1 MARLARKALAAMA
14 ALACAQAIA
23 QQCVT
28 PGDDGPGTVTG
39 TQIVNTYY
47 AGSSASVSAGAT
59 SIGIGTSSGS
69 STGFTVGDM
78 ALIIQMQGA
87 TYNSTNSIT
96 AYGDG
101 SSGAGITALNGVGRY
116 EFARVTSV
124 SGGTLGV
131 MGASGGG
138 LINSYSNSG
147 TSRYQVVRVPQ
158 YSSLSI
164 TGTLAPARW
173 NGAAGGV
180 VAVDVAGA
188 LTFSGSIN
196 ASGLG
201 FRGGLGR
208 ALAGSNAT
216 TNADVCALSTV
227 TAHGAKGEGIAGQSR
242 DLLNPVAG
250 TADTGLDNYACGAA
264 TAADL
269 ARGAPGNAGGGGTDE
284 HPSANDNNSGGGG
297 GAGYADGG
305 KGGNSYATNL
315 PYGGYGGRGVIQSV
329 NLLTMGGGGGAGSRN
344 NSSGVMSSGGAGGGI
359 VIVRAGSITG
369 NGTVNVSGLS
379 GNLYVP
385 DNDAGG
391 GGGGGGTV
399 LILAAQSGGG
409 TVTVNANGGDGSNS
423 WPAQGGGIGS
433 AHGPGGGGGG
443 GYIAYSG
450 GTVSVS
456 GTANN
461 GVHGTTTSGGLAY
474 GASDGF
480 TGSTNSGA
488 SFGQVPGVQAGASC
502 YPRLTVSK
510 QTVPAQPVT
519 RNTGTT
525 VLYRITASNAAGLGD
540 AINVTLS
547 DALPGGGTPW
557 QYQAPTTVNL
567 AGGATRPTTTDPATG
582 ATTPSWSNFTIPGGG
597 SVTLD
602 FNVLI
607 PTGTAAG
614 TYQNPGNVTYS
625 DPTRTT
631 AGGTVTPGGTYTAG
645 GTVPGSNYIAASSTQ
660 EDVQVLAAP
669 TLSVNKAFTPDF
681 DRTVTYT
688 TTLTITITNPTS
700 SAVTGI
706 AFTDAY
712 PANGTNPLRNVT
724 TGSSSA
730 CNGGTLTLTNPG
742 TGSGSMAL
750 TGGTLA
756 AGQSCTLTANLTVG
770 GGTIATSTTY
780 NNSVTVTGTGV
791 NSSTASATFVAGAG
805 AIGPPVVTKLIN
817 SASSASIA
825 AGGTATLVVTVTN
838 PNTATILNG
847 VTLTDSFPAGMT
859 GTVAGITS
867 QSCNGGGT
875 TAWSLNAARTVLT
888 LASSTI
894 SAANATCTVTLNI
907 TAAAAGVYTNTTGA
921 ATSTTPALTSNTA
934 TATLRV
940 DNPPTVTKTFT
951 PSAIG
956 TGNTST
962 MVIRVTNPASNAD
975 TFTNAAISDTYT
987 GGLTNVGAGTLA
999 CFNASGGAAAS
1010 GTLTGGANGGGTVGL
1025 SGATIVPG
1033 GYCTI
1038 TQVVS
1043 ATANYT
1049 NTTGAPTAQVG
1060 SVTFTGTAAS
1070 ATLTVNPMTAPTV
1083 TKAFSTNSVIPNGT
1097 ATLTI
1102 TLNNSN
1108 AAATGTMTLSSAFTD
1123 TLPTSNLGQAMTIAS
1138 LSSLATTCTG
1148 AVTSTAVGVS
1158 PASVTL
1164 AAGSTIPAGGCTIS
1178 VDVKVGSSV
1187 NSTYINTIPAGA
1199 LVTNA
1204 GSNAAAASATLY
1216 VPGPPSVAKSFTPAS
1231 IAPGGTSTLT
1241 LALDSPTG
1249 GTVNNVNLT
1258 DRLPTGV
1265 SIAGTPAM
1273 TNTCGGAVTLRNDT
1287 TPQRIELVGAVVTA
1301 SGCTLTVNVTA
1312 AAAGVYDNT
1321 ILNTD
1326 LTSSAGSPASGTLAT
1341 ARLTVG
1347 GSSISGRLFTDNGS
1361 GGGTANDGLLGTGEG
1376 GANTGLANI
1385 RVRLTDCAA
1394 TTLSTTITDGAGN
1407 YSLTGP
1413 GTAQTVCVVAD
1424 TFGTWLATG
1433 ANVNGTVIPSGA
1445 TGATVGGVAYTY
1457 CRASSETCAATRPVN
1472 ALRFAF
1478 AVNTSYSNLN
1488 FGQVADNT
1496 FVANG
1501 LKQAPAN
1508 SSVTYAHV
1516 YTAGTA
1522 GTVTFTP
1529 AVTASTPAAVTGW
1542 NEVLRLDA
1550 NCDGVIG
1557 SGETTIVTAASTFDV
1572 NAGDRVCL
1580 VLVEFTPPGAP
1591 DGAQRVVTITSNFTY
1606 TNSNPALPANVMALT
1621 DTTTIGAADGLT
1633 LRKEVCNSTAQAAAG
1648 APCDPALTG
1657 ATAGRGFSLS
1667 NTGSPNDVL
1676 IYRIIYTN
1684 VNSKASTNLIISD
1697 TTPPYTVH
1705 AAAATCPA
1713 ALTPSG
1719 LGTCTITQPAAI
1731 GQTGN
1736 YSWNFSGTLNGNAS
1750 GVVLMTVSILPP

>member
-1 MARLARKALAAMA
+1 MVRLAGRALAGTA
-14 ALACAQAIA
+14 ALVCAQVLA

-28 PGDDGPGTVTG
+28 PGDDGPATVAG

-47 AGSSASVSAGAT
+47 AGSSGSVPAGST
-59 SIGIGTSSGS
+59 TVTLGTQSGAA
-69 STGFTVGDM
+69 TGFSAGDM

-87 TYNSTNSIT
+87 TYTTTNSIT

-101 SSGAGITALNGVGRY
+101 ASGAGITALNGVGRY
-116 EFARVTSV
+116 EFARVTNVAGSV
-124 SGGTLGV
+124 LSVT
-131 MGASGGG
+131 GASGGG
-138 LINSYSNSG
+138 LVNSYTNTG

-158 YSSLSI
+158 YSSLTI
-164 TGTLAPARW
+164 TGVLAPARW

-180 VAVDVAGA
+180 VAVDVAGVLNFA
-188 LTFSGSIN
+188 GGSVN

-208 ALAGSNAT
+208 ALGGSNAT

-227 TAHGAKGEGIAGQSR
+227 TAHGAKGEGIGGQSR
-242 DLLNPVAG
+242 DLLNPVAV
-250 TADTGLDNYACGAA
+250 AAETGLDNYACTGVAGGAQ
-264 TAADL
+264 L

-359 VIVRAGSITG
+359 VIIRAGSITG
-369 NGTVNVSGLS
+369 SGTINVSGLS

-391 GGGGGGTV
+391 GGGGGGSV
-399 LILAAQSGGG
+399 LVLAAQNGGG

-423 WPAQGGGIGS
+423 WPTQGGGIGN

-450 GTVSVS
+450 GTVAVS

-461 GVHGTTTSGGLAY
+461 GVHGTTTSGGFAY

-480 TGSTNSGA
+480 VGTTNSGA
-488 SFGQVPGVQAGASC
+488 SFGQVPGVQTGSAC
-502 YPRLTVSK
+502 LPILTISK

-525 VLYRITASNAAGLGD
+525 VLYRIIASNAAGRGD
-540 AINVTLS
+540 AFNVTLS
-547 DALPGGGTPW
+547 DALPGAPAW
-557 QYQAPTTVNL
+557 QYQTPTTVTL
-567 AGGATRPTTTDPATG
+567 AGGATRPSTTDPAAN

-607 PTGTAAG
+607 PSGNAAG
-614 TYQNPGNVTYS
+614 TYQNPANVTYS

-631 AGGTVTPGGTYTAG
+631 AATTVTPGGTYAAG
-645 GTVPGSNYIAASSTQ
+645 GTVPGSNYVAASSTQ

-669 TLSVNKAFTPDF
+669 TLSVNKSFSPDF
-681 DRTVTYT
+681 DRTAPYN
-688 TTLTITITNPTS
+688 TTLTITITNPSTS
-700 SAVTGI
+700 TINGI
-706 AFTDAY
+706 AFTDTY
-712 PANGTNPLRNVT
+712 PGTAANPLRNVT
-724 TGSSSA
+724 TGTSTA
-730 CNGGTLTLTNPG
+730 CGGTLNATNPG
-742 TGSGSMAL
+742 TGSGSLAL

-756 AGQSCTLTANLTVG
+756 AGQSCTISVALLATGTV
-770 GGTIATSTTY
+770 TTSFTY
-780 NNSVTVTGTGV
+780 NNTVTVTGTGV
-791 NSSTASATFVAGAG
+791 NSGTATATFVVGPA
-805 AIGPPVVTKLIN
+805 AIGPLVVSKLIN
-817 SASSASIA
+817 GASSAVIA
-825 AGGTATLVVTVTN
+825 AGGTATMVVTITN
-838 PNTATILNG
+838 PNTVTSFNG
-847 VTLTDSFPAGMT
+847 VTLTDTFPTGMV

-867 QSCNGGGT
+867 QSCNGLAGSN
-875 TAWSLNAARTVLT
+875 WSLNGARTVLT
-888 LASSTI
+888 LASTTI
-894 SAANATCTVTLNI
+894 NPGNATCTVTLGI

-940 DNPPTVTKTFT
+940 DSPPLVTKTFT
-951 PSAIG
+951 PSSIG
-956 TGNTST
+956 TGNSST

-975 TFTNAAISDTYT
+975 NFTNAAITDTYA

-1010 GTLTGGANGGGTVGL
+1010 GTLTGGANGGTTVGM

-1038 TQVVS
+1038 TQVVT

-1049 NTTGAPTAQVG
+1049 NTTGAPTAVAG
-1060 SVTFTGTAAS
+1060 GVTLTGTAAS
-1070 ATLTVNPMTAPTV
+1070 ATLTVNPMTAPTIS
-1083 TKAFSTNSVIPNGT
+1083 KAFSTSSVVPNGT

-1108 AAATGTMTLSSAFTD
+1108 AAATGTMTVSSAFTD

-1138 LSSLATTCTG
+1138 TSSLATTCAG

-1187 NSTYINTIPAGA
+1187 NSTYVNTIPAGA

-1204 GSNAAAASATLY
+1204 GNNAAAASATLY
-1216 VPGPPSVAKSFTPAS
+1216 VPGPPSVAKSFTPSS

-1241 LALDSPTG
+1241 LTLDSPIG

-1265 SIAGTPAM
+1265 SLAGTPAL

-1312 AAAGVYDNT
+1312 AAVGVYDNN

-1326 LTSSAGSPASGTLAT
+1326 LTSSAGSPGAGTLAT

-1385 RVRLTDCAA
+1385 RVRLTDCGT
-1394 TTLSTTITDGAGN
+1394 TTLATTITDGAGN
-1407 YSLTGP
+1407 YSLAGP
-1413 GTAQTVCVVAD
+1413 ASSQTVCVVAD
-1424 TFGTWLATG
+1424 TRTTWIVTG
-1433 ANVNGTVIPSGA
+1433 ANVNGTVIASGS

-1457 CRASSETCAATRPVN
+1457 CRASGETCAATRPVN

-1478 AVNTSYSNLN
+1478 VVNTSYSNLN

-1501 LKQAPAN
+1501 VKQAPAN

-1522 GTVTFTP
+1522 GTVTFAP
-1529 AVTASTPAAVTGW
+1529 AVTASTPASVTGW
-1542 NEVLRLDA
+1542 NEVLRLDS
-1550 NCDGVIG
+1550 NCDGAIG
-1557 SGETTIVTAASTFDV
+1557 SGETTIVTAASVFNV

-1580 VLVEFTPPGAP
+1580 VLVEFTAPGAP

-1606 TNSNPALPANVMALT
+1606 TNSNPALPANVMALV
-1621 DTTTIGAADGLT
+1621 DTTTVGVADGLT
-1633 LRKEVCNSTAQAAAG
+1633 LRKEVCNSTVQTAAG
-1648 APCDPALTG
+1648 APCDPSLTG
-1657 ATAGRGFSLS
+1657 TTAGRGFSLS

-1684 VNSKASTNLIISD
+1684 ANSKPSTNLIVSD

-1713 ALTPSG
+1713 ALTPTG